1 MDLLQGENNMI
12 HVAIIGAGNISG
24 AHIDGYKAFP
34 QRCKIVALVDINRD
48 KAQMRMEKE
57 HLAVPIYD
65 SLQSLFEEQEVQLIS
80 ICTPPFTHKD
90 LAVQALQAGVNV
102 LLEKPMASS
111 LQECDAIL
119 EAEKASTATLSVVA
133 QNRFRSPV
141 WNMKKVLDEGLI
153 GKLLHTQINS
163 YWWRGYPYY
172 DLWWRGTWEKEG
184 GGCTLNHAVHHIDMM
199 LWLTGMPKE
208 LTAMMA
214 NLAHDN
220 SEVEDISMALLR
232 YDDTSL
238 AQVTSSVIH
247 HGEKQEIILQG
258 SAARIS
264 APLEIAA
271 NITSPNG
278 FPNTNEQLVNTIKE
292 RFEELGELPHQGHEG
307 QIEDMLDAI
316 EQNRAPL
323 VSAQDGRNAIELI
336 MGIYKAATDQTHV
349 SFPLGKEDPFY
360 SEKDILKAAPRFYEK
375 KNSVADQGDYEITLG
390 SNYKK
395 PNA

>member
-1 MDLLQGENNMI
+1 MI

-34 QRCKIVALVDINRD
+34 ERCKIVAIADIYPD
-48 KAQMRMEKE
+48 KAKMRADKE
-57 HLAVPIYD
+57 GLSVPVYD
-65 SLQSLFEEQEVQLIS
+65 SLESLLAHEEVQLVS

-90 LAVQALQAGVNV
+90 LAIQALEANVHV

-111 LQECDAIL
+111 LEECDAIN
-119 EAEKASTATLSVVA
+119 EAAQRSSATLSVVA

-232 YDDTSL
+232 YEDKTL
-238 AQVTSSVIH
+238 GQITSSVIH
-247 HGEKQEIILQG
+247 HGEKQEMILQG
-258 SAARIS
+258 SDARIS
-264 APLEIAA
+264 APLDIAA
-271 NITSPNG
+271 SLATPNG
-278 FPNTNEQLVNTIKE
+278 FPDTNEELVGAIE
-292 RFEELGELPHQGHEG
+292 SRYEQLGELAHQGHEG
-307 QIEDMLDAI
+307 QIDDMLSSI
-316 EQNRAPL
+316 EEHREPL
-323 VSAQDGRNAIELI
+323 VSGQDGRNAIELI
-336 MGIYKAATDQTHV
+336 MGIYKSASEQNIV
-349 SFPLGKEDPFY
+349 RFPLGAEDPFY
-360 SEKDILKAAPRFYEK
+360 TVRGILKTAPRFYEK
-375 KNSVADQGDYEITLG
+375 KNSVIDQGEEQITLG
-390 SNYKK
+390 STYTK
-395 PNA
+395 PQE